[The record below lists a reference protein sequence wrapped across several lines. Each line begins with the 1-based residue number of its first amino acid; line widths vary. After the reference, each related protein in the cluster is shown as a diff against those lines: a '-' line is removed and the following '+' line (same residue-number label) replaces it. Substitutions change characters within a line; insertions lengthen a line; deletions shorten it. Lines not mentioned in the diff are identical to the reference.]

1 MEVLEIVR
9 REATARGIGEIVVT
23 LGDQGAVYFDASCGS
38 SGHVP
43 AEEAVMVDSTGAG
56 DAFFSG
62 TVAARMRGL
71 SLRDSARLGA
81 HLAALTIRTEESTCP
96 RVEDFLP
103 PEAQAV

>member
-1 MEVLEIVR
+1 
-9 REATARGIGEIVVT
+9 
-23 LGDQGAVYFDASCGS
+23 
-38 SGHVP
+38 
-43 AEEAVMVDSTGAG
+43 MVDSTGAG

-103 PEAQAV
+103 SEEQAV